1 MLETGVGGRSL
12 GVGRF
17 RSIRSHYDGSTS
29 ALLNPLIPTART
41 ASQRLSTGL
50 GSQTGRTLVAAARTT
65 ETAFL
70 KSNDGMKKPQR
81 CIQKRGKI
89 LAKVFAANA

>member
-1 MLETGVGGRSL
+1 MGGRSL

-41 ASQRLSTGL
+41 ASQRLSAGPS
-50 GSQTGRTLVAAARTT
+50 SQTGRTLVAAARTT

-70 KSNDGMKKPQR
+70 KSNDGIWYVKKPQR